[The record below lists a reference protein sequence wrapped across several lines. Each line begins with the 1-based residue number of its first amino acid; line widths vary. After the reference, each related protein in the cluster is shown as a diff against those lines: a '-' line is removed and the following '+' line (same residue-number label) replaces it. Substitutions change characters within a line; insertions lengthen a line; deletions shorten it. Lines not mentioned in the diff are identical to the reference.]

1 MTEPQFSF
9 RQSKKDM
16 AEIVEIAMRLAQ
28 HRNKF
33 RRVKWDDDE
42 IALEAS
48 LLTDQWMAQ
57 ARSKNPLRPLGPA
70 LDLARRVLRGE
81 ASAGREV

>member
-1 MTEPQFSF
+1 MIEQEQFSF

-16 AEIVEIAMRLAQ
+16 AEIVEIAMQLAQ

-48 LLTDQWMAQ
+48 GLSSQWLVQAQ
-57 ARSKNPLRPLGPA
+57 TNNPLRPLGPA
-70 LDLARRVLRGE
+70 LDLASRILRGE
-81 ASAGREV
+81 KQ

>member
-1 MTEPQFSF
+1 MIEQQQFSF

-42 IALEAS
+42 IALQAS
-48 LLTDQWMAQ
+48 LLTDQWMVL
-57 ARSKNPLRPLGPA
+57 ARNSNPLRPLGPA
-70 LDLARRVLRGE
+70 LDLARRILRGE
-81 ASAGREV
+81 KQ